1 MLFFPLVNT
10 NWLHYQ
16 KISFFILFMGLPLSK
31 DINLYRNTINRDI
44 KNLNHEETKNKRQ
57 AWVIT
62 DGHITFF
69 WYGTKQVLSD
79 AKTCNDMNFLSRQAV
94 DYARKNNV
102 QVKNALLNVQ
112 IQEQT
117 NREITSA
124 ALPQISGSGSFTY
137 NAKLPVSLVPA
148 EFFGGQPGTFEKIA
162 FGLKYNVTAGLQLN
176 QLLFDGQVFVG
187 LQARETVLK
196 FQQKNVEVTEEMIRT
211 NIYKIYYQLVASK
224 QTIELLDANIERYEK
239 LLKDTRIIQENGFAE
254 KLDVDKVNVAL
265 TNLQTEKIKALNQ
278 IENGY
283 MGLKLLM
290 GMPANEELVLTD
302 TLSYDQ
308 IKDDLLAPA
317 NFNYA
322 DRKEYQYA
330 ELGIKLNEFNVRR
343 YKLSRYPTLSLNGYY
358 NKNAQRNEFNFFEQD
373 AWFDISA
380 ITMNLNIP
388 IFTGFYTKSK
398 IQKAKFELQQSINER
413 EYLKISIDND
423 IQVARNNYR
432 SAISTMDFQKKNME
446 LAESV
451 YQQTKKKYEAGTGS
465 QTEINTAQA
474 DLKTAQTNY
483 ITSLYD
489 AIIAKV
495 DFLKAT
501 GRL

>member
-1 MLFFPLVNT
+1 MKRV
-10 NWLHYQ
+10 
-16 KISFFILFMGLPLSK
+16 
-31 DINLYRNTINRDI
+31 
-44 KNLNHEETKNKRQ
+44 KNKRREWIIIMALFPVFGTAQ
-57 AWVIT
+57 NMSSGKT
-62 DGHITFF
+62 D
-69 WYGTKQVLSD
+69 S
-79 AKTCNDMNFLSRQAV
+79 AKIATHEFSVRQAV
-94 DYARKNNV
+94 DYATKNNV
-102 QVKNALLNVQ
+102 EVKNALLNVR

-117 NREITSA
+117 NRELTSA
-124 ALPQISGSGSFTY
+124 ALPQISGTGSFVY
-137 NAKLPVSLVPA
+137 NMKLPVSLVPA
-148 EFFGGQPGTFEKIA
+148 EFFGGQPGEFQKIA
-162 FGLKYNVTAGLQLN
+162 FGLKYNATAGVQLN

-224 QTIELLDANIERYEK
+224 QTIELLDANIERSEK
-239 LLKDTRIIQENGFAE
+239 LLKDTRVIHENGFAE
-254 KLDVDKVNVAL
+254 KLDVDKVSVAL

-290 GMPANEELVLTD
+290 GMPANEGLVLTD

-308 IKDDLLAPA
+308 IKNDLLVPEG
-317 NFNYA
+317 FNYA
-322 DRKEYQYA
+322 ERKEYQYA
-330 ELGIKLNEFNVRR
+330 ELGVKLNEFNIRR

-358 NKNAQRNEFNFFEQD
+358 NKNAQRNEFNFFD
-373 AWFDISA
+373 NGDWYNISA
-380 ITMNLNIP
+380 VTLNLNIP
-388 IFTGFYTKSK
+388 IFTGFSAKAK
-398 IQKAKFELQQSINER
+398 IQKAKFEWEQSINQR

-423 IQVARNNYR
+423 IQVAKNNYR
-432 SAISTMDFQKKNME
+432 TAISTMDFQKKNME

-451 YQQTKKKYEAGTGS
+451 YQQTKKKYEAGIGS

>member
-1 MLFFPLVNT
+1 MKRV
-10 NWLHYQ
+10 
-16 KISFFILFMGLPLSK
+16 
-31 DINLYRNTINRDI
+31 
-44 KNLNHEETKNKRQ
+44 KNKRK
-57 AWVIT
+57 AWV
-62 DGHITFF
+62 
-69 WYGTKQVLSD
+69 VLLALFPVFSIAQNMTTGNTGA
-79 AKTCNDMNFLSRQAV
+79 AKISKHEFSVQQAV

-102 QVKNALLNVQ
+102 QVKNALLGVQ

-117 NREITSA
+117 NREVTSA
-124 ALPQISGSGSFTY
+124 ALPQVSASGSYTY

-148 EFFGGQPGTFEKIA
+148 EFFGGQAGTFQKIA
-162 FGLKYNVTAGLQLN
+162 FGLKHNATGGIQLN

-196 FQQKNVEVTEEMIRT
+196 FQQKNVEVTEEMIKA
-211 NIYKIYYQLVASK
+211 NIYKIYYQLVVSK
-224 QTIELLDANIERYEK
+224 QQVELLDANIERFEK

-254 KLDVDKVNVAL
+254 KLDVDKVSVGL

-290 GMPANEELVLTD
+290 GMPVRDELLLTD

-308 IKDDLLAPA
+308 IKDDVLDPGT
-317 NFNYA
+317 FDYA

-330 ELGIKLNEFNVRR
+330 ELGIKLNEFNIRR

-358 NKNAQRNEFNFFEQD
+358 NKNAQRDKFDLFNKGD
-373 AWFDISA
+373 WFDISA
-380 ITMNLNIP
+380 VTLNLNIP
-388 IFTGFYTKSK
+388 IFTGFSTKSK
-398 IQKAKFELQQSINER
+398 IQKAKLELQQSVNQR
-413 EYLKISIDND
+413 EYLKMSIDND
-423 IQVARNNYR
+423 LQVAKNDFR
-432 SAISTMDFQKKNME
+432 SAISALDFQKKNME

-465 QTEINTAQA
+465 QTEINTAQT

-501 GRL
+501 GKL

>member
-1 MLFFPLVNT
+1 MKRAN
-10 NWLHYQ
+10 
-16 KISFFILFMGLPLSK
+16 
-31 DINLYRNTINRDI
+31 
-44 KNLNHEETKNKRQ
+44 NKRR
-57 AWVIT
+57 AWVIIMT
-62 DGHITFF
+62 LFPVFVIAQSATTGN
-69 WYGTKQVLSD
+69 SD
-79 AKTCNDMNFLSRQAV
+79 TAKMIRHEFSVRQAV
-94 DYARKNNV
+94 DYATKNNV
-102 QVKNALLNVQ
+102 EVKNALLNVQ
-112 IQEQT
+112 VQEQT
-117 NREITSA
+117 NREITAA
-124 ALPQISGSGSFTY
+124 ALPQVSATGSFVY

-148 EFFGGQPGTFEKIA
+148 EFFGGQPGEFQKIA
-162 FGLKYNVTAGLQLN
+162 FGLKYNATAGVQLN

-196 FQQKNVEVTEEMIRT
+196 FQQKNVEVTEELIRT

-224 QTIELLDANIERYEK
+224 QTIELLDANIERSEK

-290 GMPANEELVLTD
+290 GMPAHEQLVLTD

-308 IKDDLLAPA
+308 ITNELLEPVG
-317 NFNYA
+317 FNYTQ
-322 DRKEYQYA
+322 RKEYQYA
-330 ELGIKLNEFNVRR
+330 ELGIKLNEFNIKR
-343 YKLSRYPTLSLNGYY
+343 YQLSRYPTLSLNGYY
-358 NKNAQRNEFNFFEQD
+358 NKNAQRNEFNFIDQGP
-373 AWFDISA
+373 WFDVAA
-380 ITMNLNIP
+380 ITLNLNVP
-388 IFTGFYTKSK
+388 IFTGFSTKSK
-398 IQKAKFELQQSINER
+398 IQKAKIELDKSINQR

-423 IQVARNNYR
+423 IQVARNNFR

-451 YQQTKKKYEAGTGS
+451 YQQTKKKYEAGIGS

-495 DFLKAT
+495 DYLKAT
-501 GRL
+501 GRF